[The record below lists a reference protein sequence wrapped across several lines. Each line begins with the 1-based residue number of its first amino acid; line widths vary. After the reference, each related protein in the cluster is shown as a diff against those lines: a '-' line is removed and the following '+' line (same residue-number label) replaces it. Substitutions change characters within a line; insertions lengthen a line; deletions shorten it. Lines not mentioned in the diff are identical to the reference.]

1 MSDENSSQKV
11 DRGQALLIALVALAL
26 IASLVMLF
34 TDSTGA
40 LRLALLAALWAAVIG
55 FFLVTRY
62 RGQAQRAEDELRHR
76 EEYHRVETAKHA
88 ALRASALE
96 RREVE
101 LKEEQLDRDAEVLE
115 EIRTELA
122 ALRAQL
128 EELSGR
134 EFGYEPAALR
144 AEARRIQELENRNSF
159 MGDDSRRPVFG
170 DVAHPEDEGESELPP
185 VPRVSGAPSPD
196 AVFGRIGQQES
207 SRPHGDPLAQLIADG
222 AARNAAQQPA
232 EPETA
237 EQPETVAAEPEQPAE
252 EQPET
257 ADAEAVDAEA
267 VEAEQPA
274 EELDRTTVIDK
285 VEIAEDEDD
294 DEPEDEAG
302 ETPPV
307 SRGRRRRDETEGVSV
322 AELLANLKKEK

>member
-1 MSDENSSQKV
+1 MDRVDRMSDENSSQKV
-11 DRGQALLIALVALAL
+11 DSGQALLVALVALAL

-62 RGQAQRAEDELRHR
+62 RRQAQRAEDELRHR
-76 EEYHRVETAKHA
+76 EEYHRVETEKHA

-101 LKEEQLDRDAEVLE
+101 LKNEQLDRDAEVLDG
-115 EIRTELA
+115 IRTELA
-122 ALRAQL
+122 SLRAQL

-134 EFGYEPAALR
+134 EFGYEPASLR
-144 AEARRIQELENRNSF
+144 AEARRIQELENQTPFLR
-159 MGDDSRRPVFG
+159 GDSRRPVFG
-170 DVAHPEDEGESELPP
+170 DVAHPEDEDESELPP
-185 VPRVSGAPSPD
+185 VPQVSGAPSTD
-196 AVFGRIGQQES
+196 AVFGRIGQQQS

-222 AARNAAQQPA
+222 AARNAAAQSA
-232 EPETA
+232 ETEPEA
-237 EQPETVAAEPEQPAE
+237 E
-252 EQPET
+252 
-257 ADAEAVDAEA
+257 
-267 VEAEQPA
+267 PA

-285 VEIAEDEDD
+285 VELAGDDAGDEDD
-294 DEPEDEAG
+294 DVVNADADSTAEDGPKGA
-302 ETPPV
+302 PPA

-322 AELLANLKKEK
+322 AELLANINKKGK

>member
-34 TDSTGA
+34 TDSAGA

-76 EEYHRVETAKHA
+76 EEYHRVETEKHA

-159 MGDDSRRPVFG
+159 MGEGSRRPVFG

-237 EQPETVAAEPEQPAE
+237 EQPEPETVAAEPEQPAG
-252 EQPET
+252 EQTET
-257 ADAEAVDAEA
+257 AEAEA
-267 VEAEQPA
+267 VEPEQPA

-285 VEIAEDEDD
+285 VEIAEDDDD
-294 DEPEDEAG
+294 DEPEDESG
-302 ETPPV
+302 ETPEV

>member
-76 EEYHRVETAKHA
+76 EEYHRVENAKHA

-134 EFGYEPAALR
+134 EFGYEPAALH
-144 AEARRIQELENRNSF
+144 AEARRIQELENQTSF

-170 DVAHPEDEGESELPP
+170 DVAHPEDDGESERPT
-185 VPRVSGAPSPD
+185 VSRVSGAPSPD

-222 AARNAAQQPA
+222 AARNAAQRPA

-237 EQPETVAAEPEQPAE
+237 EQPEHPAE
-252 EQPET
+252 EQSET
-257 ADAEAVDAEA
+257 TDAEA
-267 VEAEQPA
+267 VEPEAVATEQPA

-285 VEIAEDEDD
+285 VEVAEDDDD
-294 DEPEDEAG
+294 DEPEDESG

-322 AELLANLKKEK
+322 AELLANLKKDK

>member
-11 DRGQALLIALVALAL
+11 DSGQALLVALVALAL

-62 RGQAQRAEDELRHR
+62 RRQAQRAEDELRHQQ
-76 EEYHRVETAKHA
+76 EYHRVETEKHA

-101 LKEEQLDRDAEVLE
+101 LKNEQLDRDAEVLDG
-115 EIRTELA
+115 IRTELA
-122 ALRAQL
+122 SLRAQL

-134 EFGYEPAALR
+134 EFGYEPASLR
-144 AEARRIQELENRNSF
+144 AEARRIQELENQTPFLRE
-159 MGDDSRRPVFG
+159 DSRRPVFG
-170 DVAHPEDEGESELPP
+170 DVAHPEDEDESELPP
-185 VPRVSGAPSPD
+185 VPQVSGAPSTD
-196 AVFGRIGQQES
+196 AVFGRIGQQQS

-222 AARNAAQQPA
+222 AARNAAAQSA
-232 EPETA
+232 ETEPEA
-237 EQPETVAAEPEQPAE
+237 E
-252 EQPET
+252 
-257 ADAEAVDAEA
+257 
-267 VEAEQPA
+267 PA

-285 VEIAEDEDD
+285 VELAGDDAGDEDD
-294 DEPEDEAG
+294 DVVNADADSTAEDGPKGA
-302 ETPPV
+302 PPA

-322 AELLANLKKEK
+322 AELLANINKKGK

>member
-11 DRGQALLIALVALAL
+11 DSGQALLVALVALAL

-62 RGQAQRAEDELRHR
+62 RRQAQRAEDELRHR
-76 EEYHRVETAKHA
+76 EEYHRVETEKHA

-101 LKEEQLDRDAEVLE
+101 LKNEQLDRDAEVLDG
-115 EIRTELA
+115 IRTELA
-122 ALRAQL
+122 SLRAQL

-134 EFGYEPAALR
+134 EFGYEPASLR
-144 AEARRIQELENRNSF
+144 AEARRIQELENQTPFLRE
-159 MGDDSRRPVFG
+159 DSRRPVFG
-170 DVAHPEDEGESELPP
+170 DVAHPEDEDESELPP
-185 VPRVSGAPSPD
+185 VPQVSGAPSTD
-196 AVFGRIGQQES
+196 AVFGRIGQQQS

-222 AARNAAQQPA
+222 AARNAAAQSA
-232 EPETA
+232 ETE
-237 EQPETVAAEPEQPAE
+237 PAE
-252 EQPET
+252 EEPAET
-257 ADAEAVDAEA
+257 EP
-267 VEAEQPA
+267 EAEPA

-285 VEIAEDEDD
+285 VELAGDEEDDVVNADADSTAEDG
-294 DEPEDEAG
+294 PKGA
-302 ETPPV
+302 PPA

-322 AELLANLKKEK
+322 AELLANINKKGK

>member
-11 DRGQALLIALVALAL
+11 DSGQALLVALVALAL

-62 RGQAQRAEDELRHR
+62 RRQAQRAEDELRHR
-76 EEYHRVETAKHA
+76 EEYHRVETEKHA

-101 LKEEQLDRDAEVLE
+101 LKNEQLDRDAEVLDG
-115 EIRTELA
+115 IRTELA
-122 ALRAQL
+122 SLRAQL

-134 EFGYEPAALR
+134 EFGYEPASLR
-144 AEARRIQELENRNSF
+144 AEARRIQELENQTPFLRE
-159 MGDDSRRPVFG
+159 DSRRPVFG
-170 DVAHPEDEGESELPP
+170 DVAHPEDEDESELPP
-185 VPRVSGAPSPD
+185 VPQVSGAPSTD
-196 AVFGRIGQQES
+196 AVFGRIGQQQS

-222 AARNAAQQPA
+222 AARNAAAQSA
-232 EPETA
+232 ETEPEA
-237 EQPETVAAEPEQPAE
+237 E
-252 EQPET
+252 
-257 ADAEAVDAEA
+257 
-267 VEAEQPA
+267 PA

-285 VEIAEDEDD
+285 VELAGDDAGDEDD
-294 DEPEDEAG
+294 DVVNADADSTAEDGPKGA
-302 ETPPV
+302 PPA

-322 AELLANLKKEK
+322 AELLANINKKGK

>member
-1 MSDENSSQKV
+1 MDRVDRMSDENSSQKV
-11 DRGQALLIALVALAL
+11 DSGQALLVALVALAL

-62 RGQAQRAEDELRHR
+62 RRQAQRAEDELRHR
-76 EEYHRVETAKHA
+76 EEYHRVETEKHA

-101 LKEEQLDRDAEVLE
+101 LKNEQLDRDAEVLDG
-115 EIRTELA
+115 IRTELA
-122 ALRAQL
+122 SLRAQL

-134 EFGYEPAALR
+134 EFGYEPASLR
-144 AEARRIQELENRNSF
+144 AEARRIQELENQTPFLRE
-159 MGDDSRRPVFG
+159 DSRRPVFG
-170 DVAHPEDEGESELPP
+170 DVAHPEDEDESELPP
-185 VPRVSGAPSPD
+185 VPQVSGAPSTD
-196 AVFGRIGQQES
+196 AVFGRIGQQQS

-222 AARNAAQQPA
+222 AARNAAAQSA
-232 EPETA
+232 ETEPEA
-237 EQPETVAAEPEQPAE
+237 E
-252 EQPET
+252 
-257 ADAEAVDAEA
+257 
-267 VEAEQPA
+267 PA

-285 VEIAEDEDD
+285 VELAGDDAGDEDD
-294 DEPEDEAG
+294 DVVNADADSTAEDGPKGA
-302 ETPPV
+302 PPA

-322 AELLANLKKEK
+322 AELLANINKKGK